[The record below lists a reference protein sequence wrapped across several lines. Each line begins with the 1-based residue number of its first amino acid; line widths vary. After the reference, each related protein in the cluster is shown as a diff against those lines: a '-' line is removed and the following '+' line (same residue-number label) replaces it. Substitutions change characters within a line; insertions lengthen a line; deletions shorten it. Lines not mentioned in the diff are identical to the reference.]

1 MKQFQRLAEFI
12 SYINGMDL
20 SGNLDDVVNDMYN
33 ELETVDLDF
42 ETKNIKKSS
51 VIPRDKKKKI
61 FSIYDF
67 YWKNADACVNIY
79 SKDKRKEFLSEL
91 KIKAEEINNAIQDL
105 ILKNLQ

>member
-42 ETKNIKKSS
+42 ETKNIKK
-51 VIPRDKKKKI
+51 VPL
-61 FSIYDF
+61 FH
-67 YWKNADACVNIY
+67 AT
-79 SKDKRKEFLSEL
+79 
-91 KIKAEEINNAIQDL
+91 
-105 ILKNLQ
+105 